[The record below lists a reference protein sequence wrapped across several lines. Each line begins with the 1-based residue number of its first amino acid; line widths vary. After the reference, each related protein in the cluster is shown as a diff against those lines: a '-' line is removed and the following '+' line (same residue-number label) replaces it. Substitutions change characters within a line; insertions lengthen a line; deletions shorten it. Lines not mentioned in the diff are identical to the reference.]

1 MLDLLVRM
9 MVKTACDLED
19 SLFML
24 VEATVLA
31 LFPDQVEL
39 SEIYSIKLEKKY
51 PRPPSPPFYSLAP
64 SSPVRQ
70 YKYFSID
77 PPANTHL

>member
-31 LFPDQVEL
+31 LFPDQEEF
-39 SEIYSIKLEKKY
+39 SEIY
-51 PRPPSPPFYSLAP
+51 
-64 SSPVRQ
+64 
-70 YKYFSID
+70 
-77 PPANTHL
+77 